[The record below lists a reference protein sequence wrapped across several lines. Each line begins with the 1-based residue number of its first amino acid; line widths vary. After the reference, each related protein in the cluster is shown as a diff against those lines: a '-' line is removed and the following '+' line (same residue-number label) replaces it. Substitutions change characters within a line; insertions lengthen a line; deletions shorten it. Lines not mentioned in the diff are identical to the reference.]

1 MLTEPLPSML
11 DVRKAAA
18 RGVSV
23 SGTLRPLELMRFQ
36 PLLAADEGTIE
47 AQLSFSRD
55 EENRYVIHVAVEA
68 DVSVTCQRCLEP
80 MPAHLTSDNTLAVV
94 WTDEQVAHLPR
105 HLDPLIVAQEA
116 CNLWELVEDE
126 LILAMPPFSYHDTQE
141 CKERIAGFS
150 DAAPEGSAAEDKP
163 NPFNVLAQLK
173 PGNKR

>member
-1 MLTEPLPSML
+1 
-11 DVRKAAA
+11 
-18 RGVSV
+18 
-23 SGTLRPLELMRFQ
+23 MRFQ

>member
-1 MLTEPLPSML
+1 ML

-23 SGTLRPLELMRFQ
+23 SGTLRPLELLRFQ

-94 WTDEQVAHLPR
+94 WTDEQAAHLPR
-105 HLDPLIVAQEA
+105 HLDPLIVTQEA
-116 CNLWELVEDE
+116 CNLRELVEDE
-126 LILAMPPFSYHDTQE
+126 LILATPPFSYHDTQE